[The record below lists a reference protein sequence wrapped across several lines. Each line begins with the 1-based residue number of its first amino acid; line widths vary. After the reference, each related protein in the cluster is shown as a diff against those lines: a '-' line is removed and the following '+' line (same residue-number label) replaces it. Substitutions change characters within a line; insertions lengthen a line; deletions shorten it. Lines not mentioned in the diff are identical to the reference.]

1 MVGMDRL
8 EVKPAARIEG
18 TASVP
23 GDKSISHRL
32 AMLAAVAEGTTTIH
46 NYAESIDCASTL
58 ECLRRLGNTV
68 RRNGNRVEIEGR
80 GLKGATTPSREL
92 DAGNSGTTVRLMS

>member
-1 MVGMDRL
+1 MDRL

-68 RRNGNRVEIEGR
+68 RRNGNRLEIEAA
-80 GLKGATTPSREL
+80 GLTEQQHLP
-92 DAGNSGTTVRLMS
+92 GNSMPEIPARRFASCRV